1 MDVNC
6 LLKALAMSVLR
17 VRVVELKV
25 MGWLGG
31 VWRRLPESVLRREKY
46 CEVLYL
52 LEHDS
57 TVCIHVCLLVIWI
70 SWSIWSSSVRMCG
83 SVGERDRSWS
93 RCRMSIFAVSERLGI
108 MLGMWPRG
116 ICFREAAARIPRN
129 TFSPVLQEEGSP
141 SKLKK
146 ASSVSRVKASQLAFR
161 KFVNVW

>member
-57 TVCIHVCLLVIWI
+57 TVCIHVCLLVFWI
-70 SWSIWSSSVRMCG
+70 SWCIWSSSVRMCG
-83 SVGERDRSWS
+83 SLGKRDRSWS
-93 RCRMSIFAVSERLGI
+93 RCRMSSLAVSERLGI

-116 ICFREAAARIPRN
+116 ICFLDAWVRMWRN
-129 TFSPVLQEEGSP
+129 CFSPTLQEEGRSRRAN
-141 SKLKK
+141 
-146 ASSVSRVKASQLAFR
+146 ASSVSRE
-161 KFVNVW
+161 